1 MHKTTLFSRA
11 GRLAVAVSGALA
23 LAGAALPANA
33 STLRIAMTAADIPL
47 TLGQPDQGYE
57 GNRFTGIPL
66 YDALVEWDLSQGE
79 KPSGLVPGLATEWHI
94 DPQNTSRWIFTLRPG
109 VKFHDGTEVNAD
121 AIVWNVDKVL
131 NKAAPQ
137 YAPSQI
143 GNTLSRMPTLT
154 GAEKIDDHT
163 VALTTSEP
171 DALLPYNI
179 TNLFIVSPTAWQKQ
193 YDAVPA
199 SVGDSAAR
207 SKQAW
212 TAFAAHAVGSGPFK
226 LEKLVP
232 RQQLI
237 LDKNPDY
244 WNKDRIPRVDKVVL
258 IPLPEANARTAAL
271 LSKQVD
277 WIEAPAPD
285 AIDQI
290 KSQGFH
296 LYANTQPHL
305 WPWQFSF
312 EKGSPWQDIRVRK
325 AANLC
330 LNRAELKSYLGGY
343 MTEATG
349 VYEADSP
356 WHGKPTFQIKYD
368 PDAARQL
375 MTEAGY
381 SAGKPLHVT
390 VATSASGSGQMQ
402 PLPMNE
408 YIQQS
413 LKSCFFNVDIKV
425 VEWNTLFTNWR
436 LGARDPS
443 AKGIDAINVSAA
455 VNDPYFGLIRFSTAK
470 AFPPVA
476 TNWGYFSTPET
487 EKLAAAVKHA
497 FTPAEMNKAAG
508 ELHAALV
515 DQVPFLFV
523 AHDVGPRAIS
533 PAVTGVVQPQSWF
546 IDLSLVSK
554 KE

>member
-1 MHKTTLFSRA
+1 MLVGAFC
-11 GRLAVAVSGALA
+11 ALA
-23 LAGAALPANA
+23 LGNTLVQA

-47 TLGQPDQGYE
+47 TLGQPDQGFE

-79 KPSGLVPGLATEWHI
+79 KPSGLVPGLATEWHV
-94 DPQNTSRWIFTLRPG
+94 DPANKSRWIFTLRKG
-109 VKFHDGTEVNAD
+109 VKFHDGTDVNAD
-121 AIVWNVDKVL
+121 AIVWNVAKVL
-131 NKAAPQ
+131 DKNAPQ
-137 YAPSQI
+137 YAPGQI
-143 GNTLSRMPTLT
+143 GNTLARMPTLRS
-154 GAEKIDDHT
+154 AEKINDDT
-163 VALTTSEP
+163 VVLVTSEP
-171 DALLPYNI
+171 DALLPYNV
-179 TNLFIVSPTAWQKQ
+179 TNLFIVSPTAWQK
-193 YDAVPA
+193 YFDAVPA
-199 SVGDSAAR
+199 SAGDSAAR

-212 TAFAAHAVGSGPFK
+212 TDFAAHAVGSGPFE

-237 LDKNPDY
+237 LKKNPDY
-244 WNKDRIPRVDKVVL
+244 WNKDRVPRVDQVVL

-285 AIDQI
+285 AVAQI
-290 KSQGFH
+290 KAQGFQI
-296 LYANTQPHL
+296 YANAQPHL

-312 EKGSPWQDIRVRK
+312 LEGSPWKDIRVRK

-330 LNRAELKSYLGGY
+330 LNRGELKSYLGGY
-343 MTEATG
+343 MKEATG
-349 VYEADSP
+349 VYESDSP
-356 WHGKPTFQIKYD
+356 WHGKPTFEIKYD
-368 PDAARQL
+368 PDAARKL
-375 MTEAGY
+375 MSEAGF

-408 YIQQS
+408 YIQQN
-413 LKSCFFNVDIKV
+413 LKSCFFDVDIKV
-425 VEWNTLFTNWR
+425 TEWNTLFTNWR
-436 LGARDPS
+436 LGAKDPAS
-443 AKGIDAINVSAA
+443 KGIDAINVSAA
-455 VNDPYFGLIRFSTAK
+455 VADPYFGMIRFATEK

-476 TNWGYFSTPET
+476 TNWGFFSTPET
-487 EKLAAAVKHA
+487 ETLIARVKQA
-497 FTPAEMNKAAG
+497 FTPAEMDAAAA
-508 ELHAALV
+508 ELHAAIV
-515 DQVPFLFV
+515 DQAPFLFV

-546 IDLSLVSK
+546 IDLALVSK

>member
-1 MHKTTLFSRA
+1 M
-11 GRLAVAVSGALA
+11 
-23 LAGAALPANA
+23 
-33 STLRIAMTAADIPL
+33 
-47 TLGQPDQGYE
+47 
-57 GNRFTGIPL
+57 
-66 YDALVEWDLSQGE
+66 
-79 KPSGLVPGLATEWHI
+79 
-94 DPQNTSRWIFTLRPG
+94 
-109 VKFHDGTEVNAD
+109 
-121 AIVWNVDKVL
+121 L

-137 YAPSQI
+137 YAPGQI

-199 SVGDSAAR
+199 SAGDSAAR

-237 LDKNPDY
+237 LAKNPDY

-476 TNWGYFSTPET
+476 TNWGYFATPET

-497 FTPAEMNKAAG
+497 FTPEAMNKAAG
-508 ELHAALV
+508 DLHAALV

>member
-1 MHKTTLFSRA
+1 MHKKTLFSRA

-137 YAPSQI
+137 YAPGQI

-237 LDKNPDY
+237 LDKTP
-244 WNKDRIPRVDKVVL
+244 
-258 IPLPEANARTAAL
+258 T
-271 LSKQVD
+271 
-277 WIEAPAPD
+277 
-285 AIDQI
+285 
-290 KSQGFH
+290 
-296 LYANTQPHL
+296 
-305 WPWQFSF
+305 
-312 EKGSPWQDIRVRK
+312 
-325 AANLC
+325 
-330 LNRAELKSYLGGY
+330 
-343 MTEATG
+343 TG
-349 VYEADSP
+349 T
-356 WHGKPTFQIKYD
+356 KI
-368 PDAARQL
+368 
-375 MTEAGY
+375 
-381 SAGKPLHVT
+381 
-390 VATSASGSGQMQ
+390 
-402 PLPMNE
+402 
-408 YIQQS
+408 
-413 LKSCFFNVDIKV
+413 
-425 VEWNTLFTNWR
+425 
-436 LGARDPS
+436 
-443 AKGIDAINVSAA
+443 
-455 VNDPYFGLIRFSTAK
+455 
-470 AFPPVA
+470 AFPG
-476 TNWGYFSTPET
+476 WI
-487 EKLAAAVKHA
+487 K
-497 FTPAEMNKAAG
+497 
-508 ELHAALV
+508 
-515 DQVPFLFV
+515 
-523 AHDVGPRAIS
+523 
-533 PAVTGVVQPQSWF
+533 WC
-546 IDLSLVSK
+546 
-554 KE
+554 

>member
-1 MHKTTLFSRA
+1 MHKKTLFSRA
-11 GRLAVAVSGALA
+11 GRLAVAVSGALT

-109 VKFHDGTEVNAD
+109 VRFHDGTEVNAD

-137 YAPSQI
+137 YAPGQI

-199 SVGDSAAR
+199 SAGDSAAR

-258 IPLPEANARTAAL
+258 IPCRRPTPVPRRCCRSRWTGLKPRRRTPSIRSSL
-271 LSKQVD
+271 RVFTSTP
-277 WIEAPAPD
+277 IPSRTCGP
-285 AIDQI
+285 
-290 KSQGFH
+290 
-296 LYANTQPHL
+296 
-305 WPWQFSF
+305 
-312 EKGSPWQDIRVRK
+312 GSSP
-325 AANLC
+325 
-330 LNRAELKSYLGGY
+330 LKKDRRG
-343 MTEATG
+343 
-349 VYEADSP
+349 
-356 WHGKPTFQIKYD
+356 
-368 PDAARQL
+368 R
-375 MTEAGY
+375 
-381 SAGKPLHVT
+381 
-390 VATSASGSGQMQ
+390 TSA
-402 PLPMNE
+402 
-408 YIQQS
+408 
-413 LKSCFFNVDIKV
+413 C
-425 VEWNTLFTNWR
+425 
-436 LGARDPS
+436 
-443 AKGIDAINVSAA
+443 AKRPTCV
-455 VNDPYFGLIRFSTAK
+455 
-470 AFPPVA
+470 
-476 TNWGYFSTPET
+476 
-487 EKLAAAVKHA
+487 
-497 FTPAEMNKAAG
+497 
-508 ELHAALV
+508 
-515 DQVPFLFV
+515 
-523 AHDVGPRAIS
+523 
-533 PAVTGVVQPQSWF
+533 
-546 IDLSLVSK
+546 
-554 KE
+554 

>member
-1 MHKTTLFSRA
+1 MHKKTLFSRA

-137 YAPSQI
+137 YAPGQI

-199 SVGDSAAR
+199 SVRDSAAR

-237 LDKNPDY
+237 LAKNPDY

-271 LSKQVD
+271 VHRLPQDVAWARNRSATSPTPYRIVLGPGCQWQTQQASFAGGTLAWNSTAETDARSMPAATAAAAHPQATCSLSGG
-277 WIEAPAPD
+277 A
-285 AIDQI
+285 
-290 KSQGFH
+290 
-296 LYANTQPHL
+296 TQ
-305 WPWQFSF
+305 
-312 EKGSPWQDIRVRK
+312 
-325 AANLC
+325 
-330 LNRAELKSYLGGY
+330 
-343 MTEATG
+343 
-349 VYEADSP
+349 
-356 WHGKPTFQIKYD
+356 
-368 PDAARQL
+368 
-375 MTEAGY
+375 
-381 SAGKPLHVT
+381 HVT
-390 VATSASGSGQMQ
+390 FDGQGLIADNAPTVTIASGNGQTWTLQILLSG
-402 PLPMNE
+402 
-408 YIQQS
+408 
-413 LKSCFFNVDIKV
+413 
-425 VEWNTLFTNWR
+425 
-436 LGARDPS
+436 
-443 AKGIDAINVSAA
+443 
-455 VNDPYFGLIRFSTAK
+455 
-470 AFPPVA
+470 
-476 TNWGYFSTPET
+476 
-487 EKLAAAVKHA
+487 
-497 FTPAEMNKAAG
+497 
-508 ELHAALV
+508 LV
-515 DQVPFLFV
+515 LLNAQT
-523 AHDVGPRAIS
+523 S
-533 PAVTGVVQPQSWF
+533 S
-546 IDLSLVSK
+546 
-554 KE
+554 

>member
-1 MHKTTLFSRA
+1 MLNQPFWRKH
-11 GRLAVAVSGALA
+11 RLATAIGTLA
-23 LAGAALPANA
+23 LAGALQVQA

-79 KPSGLVPGLATEWHI
+79 KPSGLVPGLATEWHV
-94 DPQNTSRWIFTLRPG
+94 DPQNQTRWIFTLRPG

-121 AIVWNVDKVL
+121 AIVWNVGKVL
-131 NKAAPQ
+131 DKASAQ
-137 YAPSQI
+137 YAPGQI

-179 TNLFIVSPTAWQKQ
+179 TNLFIVSPTAWQKIF
-193 YDAVPA
+193 DAVPT
-199 SVGDSAAR
+199 STGDTAAR

-212 TAFAAHAVGSGPFK
+212 TTFASQAVGSGPFK

-237 LDKNPDY
+237 LAKNPDY

-258 IPLPEANARTAAL
+258 LPLPEANARTAAL

-285 AIDQI
+285 AVDQI
-290 KSQGFH
+290 KAQGFKI
-296 LYANTQPHL
+296 YANTQPHV

-312 EKGSPWQDIRVRK
+312 LEGSPWRDIRVRK

-330 LNRAELKSYLGGY
+330 LNRSELKSYLGGY
-343 MTEATG
+343 MSEATG
-349 VYEADSP
+349 VYEEGNP
-356 WHGKPTFQIKYD
+356 WRGKPTFQIKYD
-368 PDAARQL
+368 PDTARKL

-381 SAGKPLHVT
+381 SESKPLHVT

-425 VEWNTLFTNWR
+425 NEWNTLFTNWR
-436 LGARDPS
+436 LGAKDPS
-443 AKGIDAINVSAA
+443 AQGVNAINVSAA
-455 VNDPYFGLIRFSTAK
+455 VTDPYFGMIRFATEK
-470 AFPPVA
+470 AFPPTA
-476 TNWGYFSTPET
+476 TNWGYFTTPET
-487 EKLAAAVKHA
+487 EKLATAVKHA
-497 FTPAEMNKAAG
+497 FTPAEMDKAAG

-515 DQVPFLFV
+515 DQAPFLFV

>member
-1 MHKTTLFSRA
+1 MHKKTLFSRA

-137 YAPSQI
+137 YAPGQI

-199 SVGDSAAR
+199 SVRDSAAR

-290 KSQGFH
+290 KSQGFR

-330 LNRAELKSYLGGY
+330 LNRAELKWPNSRNVVPG
-343 MTEATG
+343 E
-349 VYEADSP
+349 V
-356 WHGKPTFQIKYD
+356 TF
-368 PDAARQL
+368 
-375 MTEAGY
+375 
-381 SAGKPLHVT
+381 S
-390 VATSASGSGQMQ
+390 
-402 PLPMNE
+402 
-408 YIQQS
+408 
-413 LKSCFFNVDIKV
+413 
-425 VEWNTLFTNWR
+425 
-436 LGARDPS
+436 
-443 AKGIDAINVSAA
+443 IDMRNLS
-455 VNDPYFGLIRFSTAK
+455 D
-470 AFPPVA
+470 
-476 TNWGYFSTPET
+476 
-487 EKLAAAVKHA
+487 
-497 FTPAEMNKAAG
+497 
-508 ELHAALV
+508 ALV
-515 DQVPFLFV
+515 DEMDRQLRAFIAEVERESGLQVALKQVSHYPAAPFDAECQQAIADAAQRLGYPARPIVSGAGHDAVYMSYLAPTGMIFIPCKDGISHNEIEYASPEHV
-523 AHDVGPRAIS
+523 AAGANVLLQVMLQYARP
-533 PAVTGVVQPQSWF
+533 V
-546 IDLSLVSK
+546 
-554 KE
+554 